1 MIIGCLTDV
10 GKKRQLNEDAMLTLK
25 LDLRYQGFSQEAGLF
40 VVCDGM
46 GGHNAGEVASEIG
59 VKVFATEFIRQLLAV
74 KTSGPNEDG
83 LKDKPVNI
91 QEMMGTALK
100 NANQAIFSFSEGYK
114 EAEGMG
120 ATIIAALITGDD
132 IYVTQA
138 GDSRCYIINSRE
150 THQIGK
156 DHSLVQELVDAGM
169 LKQEEARFHPKKNV
183 LSRVLGYYNDVEAD
197 TYHSKLYD
205 GDSIM
210 LCSDGLWDMLG
221 DREITSTVVTAANP
235 QKACEQLVMGA
246 NDSGGP
252 DNITVIVIKPEG
264 LLSWQ
269 DTLVTHTQVK
279 KRQHAPQVN

>member
-10 GKKRQLNEDAMLTLK
+10 GQKRQLNEDATITVK

-46 GGHNAGEVASEIG
+46 GGHNAGEIASEMG
-59 VKVFATEFIRQLLAV
+59 VKVFASEFIKQLLAV
-74 KTSGPNEDG
+74 KTTGSNED
-83 LKDKPVNI
+83 DQQDSPVNI
-91 QEMMGTALK
+91 QEMLGIALK
-100 NANQAIFSFSEGYK
+100 TANQAIFSFSEADK
-114 EAEGMG
+114 ESEGMG

-150 THQIGK
+150 TQQIGK

-205 GDSIM
+205 GDCIL

-221 DREITSTVVTAANP
+221 DSEITSTVVTAPTP
-235 QKACEQLVMGA
+235 QKACEQLVADA
-246 NDSGGP
+246 NESGGP

-279 KRQHAPQVN
+279 KRQHAPQAN